1 MFILDS
7 LLIGGLRFVLDKVA
21 AAVDTELNDDNA
33 LREQLLAAQM
43 RVELGEMTEEE
54 FEVLEADIL
63 QRLREIRE
71 RRQGSDAA
79 ALSPSDYT
87 ITGIEASF
95 EGDEHD
101 VPPRRR

>member
-21 AAVDTELNDDNA
+21 AAVDTEMNDDTA

-43 RVELGEMTEEE
+43 RLELGEMTQHE
-54 FEVLEADIL
+54 FDLLEADIL
-63 QRLREIRE
+63 VRLREIRE

-79 ALSPSDYT
+79 TLSAADYE
-87 ITGIEASF
+87 ITGIDASF
-95 EGDEHD
+95 EGDEHA
-101 VPPRRR
+101 VPTRRG